1 MCRNIGKSISI
12 SLTSKYSQKLLDHA
26 KQSATDVLKTASK
39 RSVQKTGAAT
49 RDLIWEKTSDKI
61 TRISKTSPQNN
72 SEENIEH
79 DKERHREID
88 ICPEQRQKTFDDL
101 KLM

>member
-39 RSVQKTGAAT
+39 RSIQKTGAAT
-49 RDLIWEKTSDKI
+49 RDLIWDTISDKI

-79 DKERHREID
+79 DRERHKEID